1 MADEPSSEPALDVN
15 SLSFEQ
21 AYQRLGELAESLDAG
36 GLTLA
41 EATARYE
48 QGMVLVRRCNQL
60 LDATELKITS
70 LKDAYSQGSNG
81 QGGEDPQD
89 IVDQRAGD
97 SPPDELPF

>member
-1 MADEPSSEPALDVN
+1 MADDSNGEPALDVN

-21 AYQRLGELAESLDAG
+21 AFQRLGELAESLDAG

-41 EATARYE
+41 EATGRYE

-60 LDATELKITS
+60 LDAAELKITS
-70 LKDAYSQGSNG
+70 LKDAYSQGVNG
-81 QGGEDPQD
+81 QNSD
-89 IVDQRAGD
+89 DQEADD